1 MLIVFGIFFTMPHA
15 STSNFYG
22 KGPGSGLFAVMNVE
36 MDELSLLV
44 DQGGGRWAVERRGRR
59 RDGTCRKD
67 LLTC

>member
-44 DQGGGRWAVERRGRR
+44 DQGGGRWAVEGEAE
-59 RDGTCRKD
+59 GWYMS
-67 LLTC
+67 